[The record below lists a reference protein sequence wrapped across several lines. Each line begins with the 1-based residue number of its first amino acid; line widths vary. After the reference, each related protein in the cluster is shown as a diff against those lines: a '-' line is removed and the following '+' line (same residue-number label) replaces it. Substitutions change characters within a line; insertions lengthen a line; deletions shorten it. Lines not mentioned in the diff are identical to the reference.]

1 MSEKITLN
9 VGDTAPDFTLDSNTD
24 EKITLSDYRG
34 KENIVLSFHPLAWT
48 SV

>member
-9 VGDTAPDFTLDSNTD
+9 VGDTAPNFTLKSHAD
-24 EKITLSDYRG
+24 EEITLSDYRG
-34 KENIVLSFHPLAWT
+34 NKKVVLAFHPLAWT